1 MMKQKIQDAF
11 NAQLNAESFSA
22 HLYMSMSAYLQ
33 SINLNGM
40 AAWMRLQAEEE
51 MSHATKFFDYILT
64 RGGKVILDKIVAP
77 PVEWDSPVAVFQA
90 AYGHEQMIT
99 EKINKLV
106 DLSLAES
113 DHASN
118 AFLQWFVTEQVE
130 EEESVLQV
138 VDQLT
143 LAGNDRGAL
152 FMVDRELGQRKAST
166 ATTEQGT

>member
-1 MMKQKIQDAF
+1 MMKQKMQDAF
-11 NAQLNAESFSA
+11 NAHMNAEAFSA

-33 SINLNGM
+33 SINLKGM
-40 AAWMRLQAEEE
+40 ASWMRLQANEERIHE
-51 MSHATKFFDYILT
+51 MKFYDYILA
-64 RGGKVILDKIVAP
+64 RGGKVLLDKISAP
-77 PVEWDSPVAVFQA
+77 PTEWESPLAIFKA

-130 EEESVLQV
+130 EEESVLDV

-143 LAGNDRGAL
+143 LIGKDQGAL
-152 FMVDRELGQRKAST
+152 FLIDRELGQRAPA
-166 ATTEQGT
+166 ATTQEA